1 MGGETLTKTI
11 ASFFQKQQLFL
22 QMANLEPGGGE
33 LAALHDV
40 CGHPEGAVQHE
51 GEEQVGVDLVSQAAH
66 LPEEG

>member
-1 MGGETLTKTI
+1 MGGGTLTKAI
-11 ASFFQKQQLFL
+11 SSSFQKQHFFF

-40 CGHPEGAVQHE
+40 RRHPEGAVQHE

-66 LPEEG
+66 LPEE